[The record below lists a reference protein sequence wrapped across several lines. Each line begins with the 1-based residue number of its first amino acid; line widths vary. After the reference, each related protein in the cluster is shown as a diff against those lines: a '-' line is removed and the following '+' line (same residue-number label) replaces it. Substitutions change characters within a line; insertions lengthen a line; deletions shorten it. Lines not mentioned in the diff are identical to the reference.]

1 LRWVFSWEATMHKI
15 AIVILPALRNP
26 WTARMAD
33 SYRQAAEGAVGA
45 ILCDSPVTISL
56 TSKDGPQGKLF
67 D

>member
-1 LRWVFSWEATMHKI
+1 MHKI